1 MQRVLVQGGH
11 RELQRV
17 GHGPKPNPSPGR
29 GTERPG
35 TVRRSASSLPAI
47 APSLASGLRTIGL
60 TVSDSLAQ
68 H

>member
-1 MQRVLVQGGH
+1 MQHVLVQGSH

-35 TVRRSASSLPAI
+35 PIRSLESGRQDG
-47 APSLASGLRTIGL
+47 APQRIVALGDRTFFLGDI
-60 TVSDSLAQ
+60 Q
-68 H
+68 